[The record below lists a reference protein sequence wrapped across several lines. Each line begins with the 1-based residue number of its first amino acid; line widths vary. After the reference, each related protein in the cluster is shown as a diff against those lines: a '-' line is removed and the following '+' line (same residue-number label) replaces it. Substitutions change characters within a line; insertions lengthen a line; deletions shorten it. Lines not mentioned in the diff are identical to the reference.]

1 MQVDLWFTGLGL
13 NPLLCANVQYM
24 TKSKKLKFAHT
35 IITICVTMGILITGV
50 VLYEYHRLD
59 TPIPSSVLSVFF
71 TFFGSE
77 LGLICIRQIL
87 GQDAI
92 SQIKK
97 PKEPEG
103 DVTSI

>member
-1 MQVDLWFTGLGL
+1 
-13 NPLLCANVQYM
+13 M

-35 IITICVTMGILITGV
+35 IITICVAMGIIITACV
-50 VLYEYHRLD
+50 IYEYHRLD
-59 TPIPSSVLSVFF
+59 TVIPSSVLSVFF
-71 TFFGSE
+71 TFFGTE
-77 LGLICIRQIL
+77 LGLVCILQIL

-97 PKEPEG
+97 PKDPEG